1 MADKS
6 ILKLSLISSIAGILL
21 LYVSAAHM
29 KPSLTPISKVDEDF
43 VGLSTKVSGKVIDIR
58 GASEGHLFLK
68 IKDESGG
75 VITVPIFSKINSK
88 LEKQVE
94 LLDNI
99 EVQGKVENYEGQL
112 EIIPKKPE
120 SVQIVHSTP
129 LELSKVDKSKLGKIV
144 KTKGYIAEKKIV
156 GNGNLLIKLTE
167 KDENITVFIPQIVVN
182 TNNFPEIQE
191 GKIIQIAGPV
201 QLYEGKLEMKVEN
214 PQNIEVIGDHQ

>member
-1 MADKS
+1 MADNS
-6 ILKLSLISSIAGILL
+6 ILKLSLISSIAGLLL

-43 VGLSTKVSGKVIDIR
+43 VGLNTKISGKIIDIR
-58 GASEGHLFLK
+58 ETSEDHIFLK

-75 VITVPIFSKINSK
+75 VMTVPIFSRINSK

-112 EIIPKKPE
+112 EIVPKEPE

-129 LELSKVDKSKLGKIV
+129 LELSKVDESKLGKIV
-144 KTKGYIAEKKIV
+144 KTRGYIAEKKSV
-156 GNGNLLIKLTE
+156 GNGNLLIELSE
-167 KDENITVFIPQIVVN
+167 KDESVTVFIPQSVVKS
-182 TNNFPEIQE
+182 NNFPEIRE
-191 GKIIQIAGPV
+191 GTIIQIAGLV
-201 QLYEGKLEMKVEN
+201 QLYEEKLEIKVEDSY
-214 PQNIEVIGDHQ
+214 NIEVIGDSQ

>member
-43 VGLSTKVSGKVIDIR
+43 VGLSTKISGKVIDIR
-58 GASEGHLFLK
+58 GGSNGHLFLK

-88 LEKQVE
+88 LEEKVE

-99 EVQGKVENYEGQL
+99 EVQGKVEKYEGQL

-120 SVQIVHSTP
+120 SIQIVHSTP
-129 LELSKVDKSKLGKIV
+129 LELSKIDKSKLGKIV
-144 KTKGYIAEKKIV
+144 KTKGYIAEKKTV

-167 KDENITVFIPQIVVN
+167 KNENINVFIPQIVLN

-191 GKIIQIAGPV
+191 GNIVKIAGLV
-201 QLYEGKLEMKVEN
+201 QLYEETLEIKVEN
-214 PQNIEVIGDHQ
+214 PHNIEIIGAPQ